1 MFSLLR
7 NPHLLLAITALG
19 WAGNAVA
26 GKYAVGHISPMV
38 LTFSRWAFA
47 LALIS
52 LFAHKQIRADLP
64 VIRKNWLYLLL
75 MGGLG
80 YATFNAV
87 LYTAL
92 IFTSTMNVTIEQ
104 TAMPLFIFALNYVL
118 YRIQVTWLQIVGYIL
133 TFVGVVVTATNGQ
146 PLALISDGL
155 SSFGFGDALMMVAS
169 FLYAAYSVG
178 LRSKPD
184 MAFTSFMAAL
194 MAGGFLF
201 SLVGLAVEHAFLEPI
216 WPTTLQGL
224 LVALYAGVVPS
235 LVCQMFFV
243 IGVAALGANRAGLYI
258 NLVPVFGALLIFL
271 MLEDGLYV
279 YHAIA
284 TILVVGGVMIAQRGT
299 AAS

>member
-47 LALIS
+47 LTLIS

-104 TAMPLFIFALNYVL
+104 TAMPLFIFALNH
-118 YRIQVTWLQIVGYIL
+118 VT
-133 TFVGVVVTATNGQ
+133 
-146 PLALISDGL
+146 
-155 SSFGFGDALMMVAS
+155 
-169 FLYAAYSVG
+169 
-178 LRSKPD
+178 
-184 MAFTSFMAAL
+184 
-194 MAGGFLF
+194 
-201 SLVGLAVEHAFLEPI
+201 
-216 WPTTLQGL
+216 
-224 LVALYAGVVPS
+224 
-235 LVCQMFFV
+235 
-243 IGVAALGANRAGLYI
+243 
-258 NLVPVFGALLIFL
+258 
-271 MLEDGLYV
+271 
-279 YHAIA
+279 
-284 TILVVGGVMIAQRGT
+284 
-299 AAS
+299 